1 MEEVKG
7 KLIALGGGDD
17 DGLIKLIHSKICS
30 LTSKIEV
37 IATAATEVEESGKA
51 YKEAFEELG
60 CNNVRFM
67 RIDENHK
74 ADTQDNLKRIEQAD
88 VIFFTGGDQVR
99 LASFLNGTRLLDLL
113 RKKYREESIIIAG
126 TSAGAAVMS
135 DKMIYDG
142 YGHYSLIKGEMKT
155 TTGCSFIKKVYID
168 THFAERGRF
177 GRLAHAV
184 AHDPDYIGIGLSEE
198 TGIIIKKGNQVEVF
212 GPGVV
217 TIIDASS
224 VRFSNVHEVEE
235 NEPIAVENLRMHLL
249 VNGYRYCLRE
259 HLFQPVP
266 KPALAGV
273 IDAAGPIVPMHTVVG
288 GPAAGPTEEL

>member
-30 LTSKIEV
+30 RTSKIEV
-37 IATAATEVEESGKA
+37 IATAATEVAEAGQA

-60 CNNVRFM
+60 CHNVRFM
-67 RIDENHK
+67 RIDEKHE
-74 ADTQDNLKRIEQAD
+74 ADTEKNLKRIRQAD

-99 LASFLNGTRLLDLL
+99 LAKFLNGSELLDVLH
-113 RKKYREESIIIAG
+113 RRYREEEIIVAG
-126 TSAGAAVMS
+126 TSAGAAIMS

-217 TIIDASS
+217 TIIDASQ
-224 VRFSNVHEVEE
+224 VQFSNVHEVEE
-235 NEPIAVENLRMHLL
+235 NEPIAVQNLKMHLL
-249 VNGYRYCLRE
+249 VNGYRYCLKE

-266 KPALAGV
+266 KPATLGV
-273 IDAAGPIVPMHTVVG
+273 LDTASELHRIIGSSAAGAI
-288 GPAAGPTEEL
+288 

>member
-1 MEEVKG
+1 MVKQYMEEVKG

-17 DGLIKLIHSKICS
+17 EGLIQLIHSKICS
-30 LTSKIEV
+30 LTSRIEV
-37 IATAATEVEESGKA
+37 IATAATEAEESGQA

-67 RIDENHK
+67 RIDEEHE
-74 ADTQDNLKRIEQAD
+74 ADTPDNLKRIKQAD

-99 LASFLNGTRLLDLL
+99 LASFLNGSELLKVL
-113 RKKYREESIIIAG
+113 RKRYQEEEIIVAG
-126 TSAGAAVMS
+126 TSAGAAIMS
-135 DKMIYDG
+135 DRMIYDG

-155 TTGCSFIKKVYID
+155 TTGCSFIRKVFID

-217 TIIDASS
+217 TIIDASE
-224 VRFSNVHEVEE
+224 VAFSNVRDAEE
-235 NEPIAVENLRMHLL
+235 NEPIAVENLKMHLL
-249 VNGYRYCLRE
+249 VNGYRYCLKE
-259 HLFQPVP
+259 HLFQPVAAAAALV
-266 KPALAGV
+266 PADNNA
-273 IDAAGPIVPMHTVVG
+273 VPVKG
-288 GPAAGPTEEL
+288 